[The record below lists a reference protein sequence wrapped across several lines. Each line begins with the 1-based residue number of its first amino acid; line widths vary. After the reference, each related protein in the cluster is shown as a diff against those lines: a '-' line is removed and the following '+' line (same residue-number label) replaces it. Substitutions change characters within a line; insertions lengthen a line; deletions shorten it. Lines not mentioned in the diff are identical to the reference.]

1 MDSYLKKRKTMKK
14 FKMTNFLLVGT
25 ILILGSSCSIHS
37 TTAIKSKEQFLL
49 GNNPHRPFRVKL
61 KNISGSEVE
70 VHRAPIDG
78 GRHSG
83 QVVASGET
91 IRVRVES
98 NTALV
103 ISNNTAAEV
112 SVQLTVRGDTGLSMG
127 YAKK

>member
-1 MDSYLKKRKTMKK
+1 MKK
-14 FKMTNFLLVGT
+14 SKMTTFLLVGT
-25 ILILGSSCSIHS
+25 ILILGASCSIHS
-37 TTAIKSKEQFLL
+37 TTTIKSKEQFLL
-49 GNNPHRPFRVKL
+49 GNNPHRSFRVKL
-61 KNISGSEVE
+61 KNISGSEIE

-83 QVVASGET
+83 QVIASGET

-103 ISNNTAAEV
+103 ISNNTTDEV

-127 YAKK
+127 YSKK